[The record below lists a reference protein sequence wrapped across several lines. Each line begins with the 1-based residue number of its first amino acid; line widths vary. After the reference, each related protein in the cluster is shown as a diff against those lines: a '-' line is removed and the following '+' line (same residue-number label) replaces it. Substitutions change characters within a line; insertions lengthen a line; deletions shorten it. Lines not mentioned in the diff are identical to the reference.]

1 MLSGIFSFCRRA
13 RGLSYLTLGVVV
25 NPFSLLGNSLDLGVS
40 RAAMSLDH
48 SPLATS
54 CGVSM
59 CRWTVC
65 YSGDKSCDSG
75 MVIS

>member
-13 RGLSYLTLGVVV
+13 KGLSYFTSGVVV
-25 NPFSLLGNSLDLGVS
+25 NLFSLRGNRWYLVVS
-40 RAAMSLDH
+40 RALMSLDQ

-59 CRWTVC
+59 SWWTVC
-65 YSGDKSCDSG
+65 NSGNKSHDSG
-75 MVIS
+75 MAIS